1 METFSVT
8 ALCMTAVSDASLLVS
23 SPVLNKDTGNVCKVC
38 RGTIIYIKIA
48 LSLLPVN

>member
-23 SPVLNKDTGNVCKVC
+23 SPVLDKDIGNVCKVC
-38 RGTIIYIKIA
+38 HEAIISMKIV